1 MFARGAVCLSVAA
14 GAAPL
19 LMGEWEQRELA
30 LRTMS
35 LARYLEADPGSMY
48 VAKMFGPE
56 NMRTM
61 FDTCS
66 ADAMTLAQRAD

>member
-1 MFARGAVCLSVAA
+1 
-14 GAAPL
+14 
-19 LMGEWEQRELA
+19 MGESEQRELA
-30 LRTMS
+30 VRTMA

-48 VAKMFGPE
+48 VSKMFGPE

-66 ADAMTLAQRAD
+66 ADAMVLSKQS